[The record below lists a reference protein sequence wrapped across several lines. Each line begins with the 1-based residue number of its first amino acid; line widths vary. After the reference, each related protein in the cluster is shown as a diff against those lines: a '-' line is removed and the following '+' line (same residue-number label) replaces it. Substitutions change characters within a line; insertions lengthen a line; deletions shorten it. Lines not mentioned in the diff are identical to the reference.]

1 MSPAFF
7 HFVTEVSEV
16 HLHVASKSDS
26 FLLISAKHIWGGKDM
41 DQATLTMI
49 ENLHKNTGKSLDE
62 WVALVQVQKFAKH
75 GEIMTF
81 LKEAHGLTH
90 GYANLI
96 AHKSKGSDAGSAQ
109 NTDDL
114 VVKQYIGKEAL
125 KPIYDALM
133 SQIKTFGGDIEV
145 APKNAYVSL
154 RRSKQFA
161 MLTPATKTRF
171 EIGINLKGQPGE
183 GRLEENKASNAMC
196 SHKINVSTVGEV
208 DAEVIGWLR
217 KAYEKA

>member
-1 MSPAFF
+1 MLSASC
-7 HFVTEVSEV
+7 HIITEIFLTLL
-16 HLHVASKSDS
+16 HLHRKSDS
-26 FLLISAKHIWGGKDM
+26 FRKHPISIHGGSM

-49 ENLHKNTGKSLDE
+49 ENLLKNTGKSLDE
-62 WVALVQVQKFAKH
+62 WVALVQAQQFAKH
-75 GEIMTF
+75 GEIMAF
-81 LKEAHGLTH
+81 LKGTHGLTH

-96 AHKSKGSDAGSAQ
+96 AHKSKGSDAGSAE

-114 VVKQYIGKEAL
+114 IVKQYIGKESL
-125 KPIYDALM
+125 KPIYEALM
-133 SQIKTFGGDIEV
+133 SHISAFGADVEV

-196 SHKINVSTVGEV
+196 SHKINVTSVDEV
-208 DAEVIGWLR
+208 DSEVIGWLR